1 VDVFGIAIV
10 VQGKIGNLTKAIE
23 DCKEIINQGLA
34 DICFAV
40 AYPKKLAEIEDILEV
55 KRSLETDTKLEVA
68 LVKPPTQLTLTEW
81 PLDSIKDLG
90 LLTASEL
97 LAMFQGETIY
107 DEIVGEE
114 LAEQVATGLNEL

>member
-1 VDVFGIAIV
+1 LDTI
-10 VQGKIGNLTKAIE
+10 
-23 DCKEIINQGLA
+23 
-34 DICFAV
+34 

-55 KRSLETDTKLEVA
+55 RRGLETDTKLEVA

>member
-1 VDVFGIAIV
+1 
-10 VQGKIGNLTKAIE
+10 
-23 DCKEIINQGLA
+23 
-34 DICFAV
+34 
-40 AYPKKLAEIEDILEV
+40 
-55 KRSLETDTKLEVA
+55 
-68 LVKPPTQLTLTEW
+68 
-81 PLDSIKDLG
+81 